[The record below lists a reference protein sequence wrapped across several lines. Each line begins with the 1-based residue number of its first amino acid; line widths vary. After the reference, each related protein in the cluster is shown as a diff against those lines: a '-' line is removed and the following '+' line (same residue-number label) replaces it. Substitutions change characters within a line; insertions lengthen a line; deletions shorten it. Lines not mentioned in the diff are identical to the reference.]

1 MLILFF
7 KFTQKAGSKHPG
19 IEGRFDRSPVSR
31 LSDAEQQKASQAEV
45 TARLDAFFS
54 ILQAAESGK
63 RFLCFFF
70 HIFPQLHEPT
80 SKRESDR
87 NSALNITR

>member
-7 KFTQKAGSKHPG
+7 KFTQEAGSKHPG

-54 ILQAAESGK
+54 ILQAAERDFYGG
-63 RFLCFFF
+63 FF